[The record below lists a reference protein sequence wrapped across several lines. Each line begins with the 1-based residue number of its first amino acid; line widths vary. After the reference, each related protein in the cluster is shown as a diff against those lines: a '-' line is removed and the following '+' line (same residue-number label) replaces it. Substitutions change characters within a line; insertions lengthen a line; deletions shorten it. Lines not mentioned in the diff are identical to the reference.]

1 MDVQHLLLLIIT
13 YALVDSVDPCFFAIY
28 ASVLISIGLTNPREV
43 VKSGLLFISAV
54 GLGYF
59 ILGYALRSLALYF
72 DVSRSAAAPYIIL
85 YGLLVTFYGVF
96 KVMRRSGLG
105 TDQLCREDNGAL
117 CKIARKLELS
127 RVGSLSI
134 PLRHA
139 YLIALG
145 LIISFTILP
154 CSAGLYVV
162 YNILLVNAP
171 LYLWVFSTL
180 LYILV
185 FVSPLVVITFSL
197 VGLVKI
203 TKYAAS
209 WGRIEKYSEL
219 IRVVGGIVAI
229 ITGVYLLLFE
239 V

>member
-1 MDVQHLLLLIIT
+1 MNVQHLLLLIII
-13 YALVDSVDPCFFAIY
+13 YALIDSVDPCFFAIY
-28 ASVLISIGLTNPREV
+28 VSVLISIGLTNLREV

-59 ILGYALRSLALYF
+59 ILGYALRSLALHI

-85 YGLLVTFYGVF
+85 YGLIVTLYGLF
-96 KVMRRSGLG
+96 KLMKRSGLR
-105 TDQLCREDNGAL
+105 TDQLCREESGAL
-117 CKIARKLELS
+117 CRIARKLELS
-127 RVGSLSI
+127 RVGSLPI

-145 LIISFTILP
+145 LVMSFTILP

-185 FVSPLVVITFSL
+185 FVSPLVIITFSL

>member
-1 MDVQHLLLLIIT
+1 K
-13 YALVDSVDPCFFAIY
+13 
-28 ASVLISIGLTNPREV
+28 
-43 VKSGLLFISAV
+43 KSGL
-54 GLGYF
+54 
-59 ILGYALRSLALYF
+59 R
-72 DVSRSAAAPYIIL
+72 
-85 YGLLVTFYGVF
+85 
-96 KVMRRSGLG
+96 
-105 TDQLCREDNGAL
+105 TDQLCREENGAL
-117 CKIARKLELS
+117 CRIARKLELS

-145 LIISFTILP
+145 LVMSFTILP

-185 FVSPLVVITFSL
+185 FVSPLVIITFSL

-219 IRVVGGIVAI
+219 IRVVGGIIAI